1 MENVTR
7 AAEFQGLIKANS
19 NGGSQE
25 CLEKAFLFVKARV
38 VSTVVSVFHALV
50 Q

>member
-19 NGGSQE
+19 NRGSQE
-25 CLEKAFLFVKARV
+25 CLEKAFLIVKVRV
-38 VSTVVSVFHALV
+38 VSTSVFVFHARV